1 MDLLALLRWKSHP
14 EKIQDSLQRV
24 LRLGDEELIKF
35 LQDVLDALFA
45 LFSTDDGNSTAHS
58 GLVFHVLVS
67 IFNLLDG
74 SKYQHF
80 KPVLDAYIRNHFAA
94 ALVYKGLLTS
104 VQHCADWVL
113 SFDKQEPIQKCYKSL
128 EYIFK
133 LIIQS
138 RLLFSRA
145 TCGQYEDSFRR
156 DLYSVFSSLN
166 KMLTMN
172 EGHIINTQVAL
183 LLSISAV
190 YEQLTEVLPT
200 VEVTKLAATL
210 LDSIPRDL
218 PNLLTQ
224 AKLSCIKNLVM
235 SKLFQD
241 DESRNLLLTNV
252 CKHLRYQLGRR
263 DELKLCT
270 DILGEILAFLFKQRR
285 PFEGQGKINNCTHH
299 DVETLCISVLDIL
312 VQAVLCVI
320 DKEPKILVSFIFKPV
335 VYKLGLLFSFCF
347 ECFLYFKYNKVKI

>member
-1 MDLLALLRWKSHP
+1 LSFSVDLLALLRWKSHP

-24 LRLGDEELIKF
+24 LRLGDEELVKF

-45 LFSTDDGNSTAHS
+45 LFSTEDGNSTAHS

-80 KPVLDAYIRNHFAA
+80 KPVLDAYIKNHFAA

-113 SFDKQEPIQKCYKSL
+113 SFEKQEPIQKCYKSL

-166 KMLTMN
+166 KMLTVN
-172 EGHIINTQVAL
+172 DPHIINTQV
-183 LLSISAV
+183 S
-190 YEQLTEVLPT
+190 
-200 VEVTKLAATL
+200 
-210 LDSIPRDL
+210 
-218 PNLLTQ
+218 
-224 AKLSCIKNLVM
+224 
-235 SKLFQD
+235 
-241 DESRNLLLTNV
+241 
-252 CKHLRYQLGRR
+252 
-263 DELKLCT
+263 
-270 DILGEILAFLFKQRR
+270 
-285 PFEGQGKINNCTHH
+285 
-299 DVETLCISVLDIL
+299 
-312 VQAVLCVI
+312 
-320 DKEPKILVSFIFKPV
+320 VSFCTTAV
-335 VYKLGLLFSFCF
+335 SNVNCRWRFC
-347 ECFLYFKYNKVKI
+347 CRSAPSTSN